1 MSEGGFMDDPNLDN
15 LVQIAQALGDLCE
28 SLVFVGG
35 CATGLLLT
43 AQRAQ
48 AIRASQDVDVVVHAL
63 SIADYHA
70 MERAVAS
77 HGFKHDVS
85 PQAPICRW
93 VWNGVMLD
101 LMPSEPGILG
111 FHNRWYPLAV
121 KTARK
126 ARLPGG
132 REISVITAPLF
143 VATKFEAFYG
153 RGKGDYLASHDLE
166 DLITVIDGR
175 EELIVEIQNS
185 DSELR
190 HYIATEMNKLLEDDD
205 FQLALPGH
213 FPGDAASQARLPEL
227 LRRMRLIAQSGNSKE
242 R

>member
-1 MSEGGFMDDPNLDN
+1 MDDPNLAV
-15 LVQIAQALGDLCE
+15 LVPIAQALGDLCE

-48 AIRASQDVDVVVHAL
+48 VIRATQDVDVIVRAISTVE
-63 SIADYHA
+63 YRA
-70 MERAVAS
+70 MERAIES
-77 HGFKHDVS
+77 RGFKHDLS
-85 PQAPICRW
+85 PEAPICRW

-121 KTARK
+121 KTATK
-126 ARLPGG
+126 VKLPDG

-143 VATKFEAFYG
+143 VATKFEAFHG
-153 RGKGDYLASHDLE
+153 RGKSDYLASHDLE

-175 EELIVEIQNS
+175 QELIVEIQNS
-185 DSELR
+185 DNELR
-190 HYIATEMNKLLEDDD
+190 HYLAAEMNKFLEESD

-227 LRRMRLIAQSGNSKE
+227 LRRMRLIVQLGKS
-242 R
+242 

>member
-1 MSEGGFMDDPNLDN
+1 MSESGFVDDPNLLI
-15 LVQIAQALGDLCE
+15 LVPIAQALGDLCE

-48 AIRASQDVDVVVHAL
+48 AIRATQDVDVVVRAV
-63 SIADYHA
+63 STADYQA
-70 MERAVAS
+70 MERAIES
-77 HGFKHDVS
+77 RGFKHDLS
-85 PQAPICRW
+85 PEAPIYRW
-93 VWNGVMLD
+93 VLDGAMLD

-121 KTARK
+121 KTATRV
-126 ARLPGG
+126 RLPDGM
-132 REISVITAPLF
+132 EIPVITAPLF
-143 VATKFEAFYG
+143 VATKFEAFHG
-153 RGKGDYLASHDLE
+153 RGKSDYLASHDLE

-175 EELIVEIQNS
+175 QELIVEIQNT
-185 DSELR
+185 DNELR
-190 HYIATEMNKLLEDDD
+190 HYLAAEMNKLLEKSD

-227 LRRMRLIAQSGNSKE
+227 LRRMRLIAQLGKS
-242 R
+242 

>member
-1 MSEGGFMDDPNLDN
+1 MDDPNLAI
-15 LVQIAQALGDLCE
+15 LVPIAQALGDLCE

-48 AIRASQDVDVVVHAL
+48 AIRATQDVDVVVRAI
-63 SIADYHA
+63 SAVEYRA
-70 MERAVAS
+70 MERAIES
-77 HGFKHDVS
+77 RGFKHDLS
-85 PQAPICRW
+85 PEAPICRW

-121 KTARK
+121 KTATK
-126 ARLPGG
+126 VRLPDG

-143 VATKFEAFYG
+143 VATKFEAFHG
-153 RGKGDYLASHDLE
+153 RGKSDYLASHDLE

-175 EELIVEIQNS
+175 QELIVEIQNS
-185 DSELR
+185 DNELR
-190 HYIATEMNKLLEDDD
+190 HYLAAEMNKLLEESD
-205 FQLALPGH
+205 FQLAMPGH

-227 LRRMRLIAQSGNSKE
+227 LRRMRLIAQLGKS
-242 R
+242 